1 MSYSRSEKAI
11 YLSVAIGTAIIII
24 TIAVNYNRNP
34 DGVITF
40 SMQSGTFHAVK
51 VPSNPYEEA
60 NVDGYKF
67 KWLPRDKDEVYL
79 LCDVIQIRVTAPSGQ
94 EYSFRPCNSAREPAS
109 EFYPIL
115 YEGEKF
121 GYAYNSKEEQGYF
134 VVKVSDN
141 ILR

>member
-1 MSYSRSEKAI
+1 MSYSRSEKAL

-24 TIAVNYNRNP
+24 GIAMNYNRNP
-34 DGVITF
+34 DGLITF
-40 SMQSGTFHAVK
+40 STQLGTFHATK
-51 VPSNPYEEA
+51 IPSSPYEEVE
-60 NVDGYKF
+60 VDGYKF
-67 KWLPRDKDEVYL
+67 KWLPKDKDAVYL
-79 LCDVIQIRVTAPSGQ
+79 LCEVIDIRITAPSGQ
-94 EYSFRPCNSAREPAS
+94 EYSFRPCSSAVDPAF

-134 VVKVSDN
+134 VVKVSYN